1 MNSVANEIGVL
12 RGFADRHEDGTVIA
26 GEAFGQGA
34 RLTGPRWADQ
44 LKSADFN
51 FSIKEDGDR
60 LLLSIDTYTA
70 VNGVMSAG
78 DPFDVDAWED
88 GFLEFRGAIA
98 RSTFRALHQMARALL
113 TGRMVRLCAPDG
125 RQEIY
130 DGIPGATVRQRPY
143 RRA

>member
-1 MNSVANEIGVL
+1 MVL
-12 RGFADRHEDGTVIA
+12 MTTSDLPLERIARGKVRDVYAV
-26 GEAFGQGA
+26 
-34 RLTGPRWADQ
+34 
-44 LKSADFN
+44 
-51 FSIKEDGDR
+51 DGDR